1 MGRFNIG
8 DRVIFLNEK
17 GGGIVTGIVSDD
29 IVHVS
34 VADGFE
40 IPYAVKDLLKA
51 GVAEAYMASSSEEED
66 ANPDMKSL
74 YAIPNKIDQ
83 LAAGVYLAFVPEDQQ
98 QTLKGSLEV
107 LLINHNPYQLLY
119 SIYQHTAGH
128 HRGVDFGYVDPDA
141 QLRVSTIER
150 TDIEAWANGMVQL
163 VFYMEGKATPLNP
176 ASETIRLKPVKVY
189 KEDSFR
195 YEPVIRKHALF
206 IELTTIEKQAQKL
219 GLDQIAD
226 DDMARLKGQLQEEK
240 TQKPPPRK
248 EQSFLDKHKV
258 DDKIAEVDLH
268 IGELIDRTEGLSN
281 VEMLNIQM
289 DYFRRCMEEARAQK
303 LSKVIFIHGVG
314 NGRLKNELSRFLR
327 QAQGVEFYDA
337 SFARYGMGA
346 TEVVFYKHGS

>member
-1 MGRFNIG
+1 MGAFNIG

-17 GGGIVTGIVSDD
+17 GGGVVTGIVSDD

-34 VADGFE
+34 VEDGFE
-40 IPYAVKDLLKA
+40 IPYATKDLLKA
-51 GVAEAYMASSSEEED
+51 GVAETYAASNEVED
-66 ANPDMKSL
+66 AHPDMKSL
-74 YAIPNKIDQ
+74 YAIPNKTDQ
-83 LAAGVYLAFVPEDQQ
+83 LAEGVYLAFVPQDQQ
-98 QTLKGSLEV
+98 HPLKGSLDV
-107 LLINHNPYQLLY
+107 LLINHNQYQLLY
-119 SIYQHTAGH
+119 SICQHTAGH
-128 HRGVDFGYVDPDA
+128 YRGLDFGYVDPDA
-141 QLRVSTIER
+141 LLRVGTIER
-150 TDIEAWANGMVQL
+150 TDIEEWANGMVQL
-163 VFYMEGKATPLNP
+163 LFYMEGKATPLNP

-195 YEPVIRKHALF
+195 YEPVIRKQAWL
-206 IELTTIEKQAQKL
+206 IELTTIEKQARKL
-219 GLDQIAD
+219 GLDEITD
-226 DDMARLKGQLQEEK
+226 HDMAKLKGQLHEEK

-258 DDKIAEVDLH
+258 DDKIAEIDLH

-281 VEMLNIQM
+281 VDMLNIQM
-289 DYFRRCMEEARAQK
+289 DYFRKCMEEARSQK

-327 QAQGVEFYDA
+327 QADGVQFYDA